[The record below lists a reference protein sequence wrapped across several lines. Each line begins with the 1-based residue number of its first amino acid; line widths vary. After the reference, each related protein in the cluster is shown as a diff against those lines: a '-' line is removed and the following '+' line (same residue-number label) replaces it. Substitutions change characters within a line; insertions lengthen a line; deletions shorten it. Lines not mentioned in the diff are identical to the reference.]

1 MPTGV
6 KLLRDRNSNRKFERN
21 TRWNAIMYTIVSR
34 KNENA
39 AYADNYNTDDKKL
52 FLTYI
57 RCFSKNI
64 PIGRFIRLDNPIVLD
79 DFSKLVAYDETTQY
93 YLELDEKNEKARIYW
108 EVKE

>member
-1 MPTGV
+1 MG
-6 KLLRDRNSNRKFERN
+6 KILAEKNGNRKFERSGRFN
-21 TRWNAIMYTIVSR
+21 EVLYTVISR
-34 KNENA
+34 KNA
-39 AYADNYNTDDKKL
+39 LAKYADNYDTDDKKL

-64 PIGRFIRLDNPIVLD
+64 PIRRFIRLDTPIVLD